1 MLNESIKKQIR
12 WKNLIHGGKVPDDIV
27 WVYLDHLEDR
37 HLQYL
42 LYDNYMYHLDDGR
55 RYMYYFSES
64 KDMGFVVK
72 VNKKEGNNQ

>member
-12 WKNLIHGGKVPDDIV
+12 WKNLFHSKVPDDIV

-42 LYDNYMYHLDDGR
+42 IYDNYMYHLGNLNDS

-72 VNKKEGNNQ
+72 VNKEEG